1 MITFSWFN
9 SLAWTGYRRALLETD
24 LWQLSGRDQ
33 SANVVARF
41 DTHWQPRLKAANLQA
56 RVDKNENKSSDPL
69 EHQQQP
75 QVKYKGSTNSPREN
89 LTVTVPLIKSFGWTF
104 AVGLLIKI
112 GHDACIFIPPMILK
126 RIIAFAEPHCDPSE
140 DFECDPD
147 GRSPLWQGV
156 FYSVSLLLVTIL
168 QSLLLS
174 SYAYRMYLI
183 GMWIK
188 SSVISAIYRKS
199 LKLSSAGRKEM
210 TGGKL
215 ACRLDFSKSFLSV
228 GETTNLMS
236 LDAQRFM
243 DLMPFLNMAWTSP
256 LGIMLCMYFL
266 WGILGPSSLAG
277 LAVMVLMIPLN
288 AIVASKMRKYQI
300 SQVRE

>member
-1 MITFSWFN
+1 MFSLRYVESDEPTWR
-9 SLAWTGYRRALLETD
+9 GYLFTIAL
-24 LWQLSGRDQ
+24 
-33 SANVVARF
+33 V
-41 DTHWQPRLKAANLQA
+41 
-56 RVDKNENKSSDPL
+56 
-69 EHQQQP
+69 
-75 QVKYKGSTNSPREN
+75 
-89 LTVTVPLIKSFGWTF
+89 
-104 AVGLLIKI
+104 
-112 GHDACIFIPPMILK
+112 M
-126 RIIAFAEPHCDPSE
+126 
-140 DFECDPD
+140 
-147 GRSPLWQGV
+147 
-156 FYSVSLLLVTIL
+156 VTIINTVINAQAL
-168 QSLLLS
+168 FMQYGIGLKIKTSL
-174 SYAYRMYLI
+174 
-183 GMWIK
+183 
-188 SSVISAIYRKS
+188 ISAIYRKS

-300 SQVRE
+300 SQVRHHQECRF